1 MENIKESLANI
12 RKHLVKK
19 FDRQVTDNPT
29 MYISD
34 ALDIINML
42 KIAIDENK
50 AILGLG
56 FINYSSDKEYKD
68 FPVSCMY
75 DKGFL
80 LSEGKVGK

>member
-1 MENIKESLANI
+1 MENIKQSLENI
-12 RKHLVKK
+12 KRHLVKK

-34 ALDIINML
+34 ALDIIAML
-42 KIAIDENK
+42 KLAIDQNK
-50 AILGLG
+50 VIVGLG
-56 FINYSSDKEYKD
+56 FINYSSNKDYKD

-80 LSEGKVGK
+80 LSEGSEE